1 MTIAA
6 CVLGIIS
13 LLLAFIPSL
22 GILTAY
28 PAFIGFLLGVIGL
41 IINIKKKQPQAM
53 GITGIILCAIT
64 LGVSQANLQASDQAI
79 KAPQE
84 GEIATEKKGS
94 ASIASALAS
103 RTKQA
108 LRDTEARFQSLSLEE
123 AIRMLQKYEI
133 IDEMAKG
140 EFVSTI
146 DYRGRE
152 IEEYK
157 QNPISEI
164 SKDLMYHFM
173 MYRDG
178 VEGLNDYPYIDKI
191 IELYRRANTEQQ
203 ELHAQGL
210 AKLNE
215 DMDAMANAFQQI
227 VLYSLT
233 KQNSPQEESRV
244 KTLKRLPV
252 RCLEAFAAAGA
263 KIADVE
269 TCSANIMAVNP
280 VDGKLIAFICTSGQ
294 GNAPAQYE
302 LGVCYQNG
310 KGVSK
315 DMTEAVKWY
324 RKAAEQGHAT
334 AQCSLGVCY
343 DNGNGV
349 SKNPEEAV
357 KWYRKA
363 AEQGH
368 ATAQNN
374 LGVCYDNGE
383 GVDKDMTEAVKWYRK
398 AAEQGYAQ
406 AQCNL
411 GLCYEYGKGVS
422 KDMAEAVKWYRK
434 AAEQGHAVAQVNLGV
449 SYDNGE
455 GVSKDYAE
463 AMKWYR
469 KAAEQGDAE
478 AQNNLGECYYN
489 GNGVSKNPEEAVKW
503 WRKAAEQGNAMAQF
517 FLGLCCVEGEGV
529 SRDVEEAKKWFRK
542 AAEQGNVEE
551 AKKWLRKA
559 AEQGNEEAKEV
570 LQVLP

>member
-1 MTIAA
+1 MALAA
-6 CVLGIIS
+6 FVLGIIT

-22 GILTAY
+22 GILTTY
-28 PAFIGFLLGVIGL
+28 PALIGLLLGVIGL
-41 IINIKKKQPQAM
+41 IINIKKKQPKAM
-53 GITGIILCAIT
+53 GITGIILCVIA

-79 KAPQE
+79 EAPHE

-215 DMDAMANAFQQI
+215 DMDAMANAFQQL
-227 VLYSLT
+227 VFYPLT
-233 KQNSPQEESRV
+233 KQNPPQEESRV

-263 KIADVE
+263 KIADAE
-269 TCSANIMAVNP
+269 TCSANIMAVKP
-280 VDGKLIAFICTSGQ
+280 VDGKLIEFICTSGQ

-315 DMTEAVKWY
+315 DMVEAVKWY
-324 RKAAEQGHAT
+324 RKAAEQGHAG
-334 AQCSLGVCY
+334 AQCDLGWCY
-343 DNGNGV
+343 DNGQGV

-357 KWYRKA
+357 RLYRLS
-363 AEQGH
+363 AEQGS
-368 ATAQNN
+368 
-374 LGVCYDNGE
+374 
-383 GVDKDMTEAVKWYRK
+383 
-398 AAEQGYAQ
+398 AQ

-411 GLCYEYGKGVS
+411 GLCYANGQGVS
-422 KDMAEAVKWYRK
+422 KDMT
-434 AAEQGHAVAQVNLGV
+434 
-449 SYDNGE
+449 
-455 GVSKDYAE
+455 E

-469 KAAEQGDAE
+469 KAAEQGL
-478 AQNNLGECYYN
+478 AQAQCLLGCGYAI
-489 GNGVSKNPEEAVKW
+489 GQGVRRDLEEA
-503 WRKAAEQGNAMAQF
+503 E
-517 FLGLCCVEGEGV
+517 
-529 SRDVEEAKKWFRK
+529 
-542 AAEQGNVEE
+542 
-551 AKKWLRKA
+551 KWLRKA
-559 AEQGNEEAKEV
+559 AEQGDEEAKKV